1 MLGPPRSHP
10 RQAGSLS
17 SLTGL
22 AGAGGSAYGDRMRI
36 SDAFSDLVLGISD
49 GDFLL
54 RCSCGTEQRLD
65 EMTIDV
71 CGEITLYDCVRC
83 QSSMAG
89 VLADN
94 PADELWAPA
103 PMTRRQEQ
111 GGHRRNG
118 YVVGSRVDVALRP
131 AGEDADVLLIPATPN
146 FFVRYR
152 LL

>member
-1 MLGPPRSHP
+1 MR
-10 RQAGSLS
+10 
-17 SLTGL
+17 L
-22 AGAGGSAYGDRMRI
+22 A
-36 SDAFSDLVLGISD
+36 DAFSDLGPDLSD
-49 GDFLL
+49 RDFVL

-71 CGEITLYDCVRC
+71 CGEIALYDCVRC
-83 QSSMAG
+83 QSSMVG

-94 PADELWAPA
+94 PADELWAPP

-131 AGEDADVLLIPATPN
+131 EGAARDFLLIPATPN
-146 FFVRYR
+146 FFAQYRY
-152 LL
+152 L

>member
-1 MLGPPRSHP
+1 MR
-10 RQAGSLS
+10 
-17 SLTGL
+17 L
-22 AGAGGSAYGDRMRI
+22 A
-36 SDAFSDLVLGISD
+36 DAFSDVGLDLSD
-49 GDFLL
+49 RDFVL
-54 RCSCGTEQRLD
+54 RCACGTEQRLD

-71 CGEITLYDCVRC
+71 CGAITLYDCVRC
-83 QSSMAG
+83 QSSMVG

-131 AGEDADVLLIPATPN
+131 DGEDADVLLIPATPN
-146 FFVRYR
+146 FFTQYRY
-152 LL
+152 L

>member
-1 MLGPPRSHP
+1 
-10 RQAGSLS
+10 
-17 SLTGL
+17 
-22 AGAGGSAYGDRMRI
+22 MRV
-36 SDAFSDLVLGISD
+36 SDAFSDIALDLSD
-49 GDFLL
+49 GDFVL

-83 QSSMAG
+83 QSSMVG

-118 YVVGSRVDVALRP
+118 FVVGSRVDVALRP
-131 AGEDADVLLIPATPN
+131 ADRDADVLLIPATPS
-146 FFVRYR
+146 FFAQYRYM
-152 LL
+152 

>member
-1 MLGPPRSHP
+1 
-10 RQAGSLS
+10 
-17 SLTGL
+17 
-22 AGAGGSAYGDRMRI
+22 MRFA
-36 SDAFSDLVLGISD
+36 DAFSDLGPALSD
-49 GDFLL
+49 ADFLL

-103 PMTRRQEQ
+103 PMTRRQER

-131 AGEDADVLLIPATPN
+131 PGEDADVLLIPATPN
-146 FFVRYR
+146 FFVQYRYM
-152 LL
+152 

>member
-1 MLGPPRSHP
+1 
-10 RQAGSLS
+10 
-17 SLTGL
+17 
-22 AGAGGSAYGDRMRI
+22 MRI
-36 SDAFSDLVLGISD
+36 ADAFADVSPDLSDR
-49 GDFLL
+49 DFLL
-54 RCSCGTEQRLD
+54 RCACGTEQRLA

-83 QSSMAG
+83 QSSMVG

-118 YVVGSRVDVALRP
+118 CVVGSRVDVALRP
-131 AGEDADVLLIPATPN
+131 PGQDADVLLIPATPN
-146 FFVRYR
+146 FFVQYRYVWGR
-152 LL
+152 TAS

>member
-1 MLGPPRSHP
+1 
-10 RQAGSLS
+10 
-17 SLTGL
+17 
-22 AGAGGSAYGDRMRI
+22 MRI
-36 SDAFSDLVLGISD
+36 ADAFSDLGPGVSD
-49 GDFLL
+49 GDFVL

-118 YVVGSRVDVALRP
+118 YVVGSRVDLVVRP
-131 AGEDADVLLIPATPN
+131 RGEDADVLLIPATPN
-146 FFVRYR
+146 FFVQYRYM
-152 LL
+152 